1 MNRTKKNP
9 IFYWVPHPEE
19 IWIAAELKSESERNG
34 LITVNLIKDT
44 KISLQVKQSDCLLI
58 ENSTVMNEAVNDL
71 ISLSQVNDA
80 TILNSSRIRFYQ
92 KLIYT
97 SIGAVLMA
105 INPFETIP
113 GLYGPQKINEY
124 RNIRDENVVSH
135 VYMIPARAYS
145 AMCTFGQNQSLLIS
159 GESGAGK
166 TEATKQCLDYLT
178 RVSSSSSSSTG
189 SGAAAD
195 QSVSQIASRIIAA
208 SPILEAFGNAQTIR
222 NPNSSRFG
230 KWMELIFSDENVILG
245 SKIISYLLEVSHS
258 ISPLFLSS
266 LPSPLSLSH
275 ISSEISCDTKRS
287 KREKLS
293 CLLST
298 LTKC

>member
-1 MNRTKKNP
+1 MKHR
-9 IFYWVPHPEE
+9 IFYWIPHPEE
-19 IWIAAELKSESERNG
+19 VWVPAELKDERNG
-34 LITVNLIKDT
+34 ILHVALLKE
-44 KISLQVKQSDCLLI
+44 KKSLQIKKEECLLI
-58 ENSTVMNEAVNDL
+58 ENEGVMNEAVNDL

-113 GLYGPQKINEY
+113 GLYGVEKINEY
-124 RNIRDENVVSH
+124 RNLRDENALSH

-145 AMCTFGQNQSLLIS
+145 AMCTFGNNQSLLIS

-178 RVSSSSSSSTG
+178 RVSSNPNDQQSSDHS
-189 SGAAAD
+189 
-195 QSVSQIASRIIAA
+195 QVSKIATRIIAA

-230 KWMELIFSDENVILG
+230 KWMELIFSEDNVILG
-245 SKIISYLLEVSHS
+245 SKITSYLLEVFVS
-258 ISPLFLSS
+258 
-266 LPSPLSLSH
+266 
-275 ISSEISCDTKRS
+275 
-287 KREKLS
+287 
-293 CLLST
+293 
-298 LTKC
+298 

>member
-1 MNRTKKNP
+1 MSHHSKNQST
-9 IFYWVPHPEE
+9 FYWIPHPEE
-19 IWIAAELKSESERNG
+19 IWIAAELKEEKNNILSVQ
-34 LITVNLIKDT
+34 LVKDK
-44 KISLQVKQSDCLLI
+44 KIALQVKKDDCLLI
-58 ENSTVMNEAVNDL
+58 ENPSVMEEAVNDL

-80 TILNSSRIRFYQ
+80 TILNSSRIRFHQ

-113 GLYGPQKINEY
+113 GLYGPEKINEY
-124 RNIRDENVVSH
+124 RNVREENMISH
-135 VYMIPARAYS
+135 VYLIPARAYS

-178 RVSSSSSSSTG
+178 RVSSSQQQHGKSE
-189 SGAAAD
+189 
-195 QSVSQIASRIIAA
+195 QSEVSLIATRIIAA

-230 KWMELIFSDENVILG
+230 KWMELIFSEDNMILG
-245 SKIISYLLEVSHS
+245 SKITSYLLEVS
-258 ISPLFLSS
+258 
-266 LPSPLSLSH
+266 
-275 ISSEISCDTKRS
+275 
-287 KREKLS
+287 
-293 CLLST
+293 
-298 LTKC
+298 

>member
-1 MNRTKKNP
+1 MKQRR
-9 IFYWVPHPEE
+9 IFYWVPHPDEV
-19 IWIAAELKSESERNG
+19 WIPAELKEDKNNI
-34 LITVNLIKDT
+34 LIVNLIHSKYSQ
-44 KISLQVKQSDCLLI
+44 KNLQIKKENCILI
-58 ENSTVMNEAVNDL
+58 EHENVMNEAVNDL

-113 GLYGPQKINEY
+113 GLYGIDRINEY
-124 RNIRDENVVSH
+124 RNIRDENVLSH

-145 AMCTFGQNQSLLIS
+145 AMCTFGNNQSILIS

-178 RVSSSSSSSTG
+178 RVSSNPNDQNSS
-189 SGAAAD
+189 D
-195 QSVSQIASRIIAA
+195 PLQVSKIATRIIAA

-230 KWMELIFSDENVILG
+230 KWMELIFSEENVILG
-245 SKIISYLLEVSHS
+245 SKITSYLLEVLVS
-258 ISPLFLSS
+258 FN
-266 LPSPLSLSH
+266 
-275 ISSEISCDTKRS
+275 SC
-287 KREKLS
+287 
-293 CLLST
+293 
-298 LTKC
+298 